1 MAAFN
6 QLIKYSSVGV
16 LTNTIGYILYIF
28 ISNFIG
34 LNPPIAAILSGFAVI
49 GLSYHL
55 NTNFTFNSKKKG
67 LESAMSYFVLYL
79 SAIFLH
85 SFMIFIFSNILGFA
99 HELIAAISLIVI
111 SLSLFLIQKFYF
123 FKK

>member
-6 QLIKYSSVGV
+6 QLIKYSSVGI
-16 LTNTIGYILYIF
+16 LTNAIGYILYIF

-55 NTNFTFNSKKKG
+55 NSNFTFKSKNKG
-67 LESAMSYFVLYL
+67 LESVMSYFMLYL

-99 HELIAAISLIVI
+99 HEIIAAISLLAI